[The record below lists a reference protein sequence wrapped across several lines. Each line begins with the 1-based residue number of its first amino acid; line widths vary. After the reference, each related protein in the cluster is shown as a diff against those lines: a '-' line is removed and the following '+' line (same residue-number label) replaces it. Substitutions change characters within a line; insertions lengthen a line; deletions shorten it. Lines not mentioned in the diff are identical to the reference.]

1 MEIIQKKI
9 HLTISKELPQNKVK
23 FVMIKSIVN
32 NNITLCM
39 MESAMALVTG
49 HMSDETSP
57 LKVGRHETI

>member
-1 MEIIQKKI
+1 M
-9 HLTISKELPQNKVK
+9 SKELPQNKVK

-39 MESAMALVTG
+39 MESAMTLVTG